1 MKLKKLV
8 SVGLVS
14 VLTMSV
20 LSGCSN
26 KNENNV
32 ANKEES
38 KNEKVTM
45 VLDWTPNTN
54 HTGLFVAL
62 ENGYYKEEGL
72 DVEIVQ
78 PSEGGAATLVATQ
91 KAEFGIS
98 YQEEVTFAKTSED
111 TLPIKAV
118 ATVIQHNTSG
128 FASPKDKNIISPKDF
143 EGKTYGG
150 WGSPSEDAI
159 LNALMKK
166 EGKDFNKLKVVNI
179 GQDDFFT
186 ATSKNID
193 FAWIF
198 EGWDVVEANRRG
210 IDLNFIPMGQVDE
223 RLDYYTPLI
232 ISNEK
237 LLNENPELAKK
248 FLKATTK
255 GYEYAI
261 ENPTDAAKILVKHAP
276 EIDEELAI
284 KSQEYLADK
293 YIDDASRWGE
303 MKDSVWN
310 NYTEFLRE
318 YKLINKNLKPS
329 EAYSN
334 EFLPQ

>member
-1 MKLKKLV
+1 MKFKKLV
-8 SVGLVS
+8 SLGLVS
-14 VLTMSV
+14 MLTMSV
-20 LSGCSN
+20 LSGCS
-26 KNENNV
+26 
-32 ANKEES
+32 S
-38 KNEKVTM
+38 KNEAKNESEKITM

-62 ENGYYKEEGL
+62 EKGYFKEQGI

-78 PSEGGAATLVATQ
+78 PPDGGAATLVATG
-91 KAEFGIS
+91 KADFGIS

-111 TLPIKAV
+111 PLPIKAI

-128 FASPKDKNIISPKDF
+128 FASPKSKNITSPKDF
-143 EGKTYGG
+143 ENKTYGG
-150 WGSPSEDAI
+150 WGSPSENAI
-159 LNALMKK
+159 LDAVMKK
-166 EGKDFNKLKVVNI
+166 EGKDFNKLKVVDI
-179 GQDDFFT
+179 GQDDFFS

-210 IDLNFIPMGQVDE
+210 IDLNFIPIGKVDK

-237 LLNENPELAKK
+237 LLKENPDKAKK
-248 FLKATTK
+248 FLEAAAK

-261 ENPTDAAKILVKHAP
+261 ENPTEAAKILVKYAP

-284 KSQEYLADK
+284 KSQEYLASE
-293 YIDDASRWGE
+293 YIDDADRWGE
-303 MKDSVWN
+303 MKDDVWN
-310 NYTEFLRE
+310 NYTEFLKE
-318 YKLINKNLKPS
+318 YKLITKDLKPG

-334 EFLPQ
+334 EFLPK

>member
-8 SVGLVS
+8 SLGLIS
-14 VLTMSV
+14 ALTIST

-26 KNENNV
+26 NKKSEDKKSNE
-32 ANKEES
+32 
-38 KNEKVTM
+38 EKVTM

-62 ENGYYKEEGL
+62 ENGYYKEQGL
-72 DVEIVQ
+72 DVDIIQ
-78 PSEGGAATLVATQ
+78 PPEGGAATLVATQ
-91 KAEFGIS
+91 KADFGIS
-98 YQEEVTFAKTSED
+98 YQEEVTFAKTSD
-111 TLPIKAV
+111 DPLPIKAV

-128 FASPKDKNIISPKDF
+128 FAAPKDKNIKSPKDF
-143 EGKTYGG
+143 EGKVYGG
-150 WGSPSEDAI
+150 WGSPAEDAI
-159 LNALMKK
+159 LDAVMKK
-166 EGKDFNKLKVVNI
+166 EGKDFKNLKVVNI
-179 GQDDFFT
+179 GDDDFFT

-198 EGWDVVEANRRG
+198 EGWTGIEANQRG
-210 IDLNFIPMGQVDE
+210 VELDYIPIGKVDK

-237 LLNENPELAKK
+237 LLKEKPDVAKK
-248 FLKATTK
+248 FLEATKK

-261 ENPTDAAKILVKHAP
+261 ENPKEAAKILVKHAP
-276 EIDEELAI
+276 EIDENLAI
-284 KSQEYLADK
+284 KSQEYLAEK

-310 NYTEFLRE
+310 NYTGFLKE
-318 YKLINKNLKPS
+318 YKLINKDLKPS
-329 EAYSN
+329 EAYTN
-334 EFLPQ
+334 EFLPK

>member
-1 MKLKKLV
+1 
-8 SVGLVS
+8 
-14 VLTMSV
+14 MS
-20 LSGCSN
+20 
-26 KNENNV
+26 KEN
-32 ANKEES
+32 
-38 KNEKVTM
+38 
-45 VLDWTPNTN
+45 L
-54 HTGLFVAL
+54 
-62 ENGYYKEEGL
+62 
-72 DVEIVQ
+72 
-78 PSEGGAATLVATQ
+78 
-91 KAEFGIS
+91 
-98 YQEEVTFAKTSED
+98 
-111 TLPIKAV
+111 
-118 ATVIQHNTSG
+118 
-128 FASPKDKNIISPKDF
+128 
-143 EGKTYGG
+143 
-150 WGSPSEDAI
+150 
-159 LNALMKK
+159 KK
-166 EGKDFNKLKVVNI
+166 EGKDFSKLKVVNI

-210 IDLNFIPMGQVDE
+210 IDLNFIPMGEVDE

-248 FLKATTK
+248 FLKATAK

-261 ENPTDAAKILVKHAP
+261 ENPTEAAKILVKHAP

-284 KSQEYLADK
+284 KSQEYLAHK

-310 NYTEFLRE
+310 NYTEFLKE
-318 YKLINKNLKPS
+318 YKLINKDLKPS